1 MSSRDFLAQ
10 AAATLEAA
18 LALEARKGGAVAL
31 EKAYGEAVQAV
42 QYASAFEDRGAAF
55 QAAQDGVVEVLRSRI
70 DQLQS
75 AAAAAPPPPPAA
87 ADAGPA
93 AAPAG
98 GDPIS
103 ALSDLSLDSVVGLDD
118 TKAVLR
124 EIILLPLQHPQ
135 LFRPGSIRSPLRTVL
150 LSGPP
155 GTGKTMLARCICAE
169 AESGMEFIAV
179 SPSTLLSKWVGES
192 ERTVARLFA
201 EAKAGS
207 GGCVLFF
214 DECDSFALDRSAAP
228 SGAGSNVLLEM
239 LIQVGRAHTRVK
251 AVANDVERR

>member
-1 MSSRDFLAQ
+1 MSARDFLAQ

-18 LALEARKGGAVAL
+18 LAMEGRQQGGAVAL
-31 EKAYGEAVQAV
+31 EKAYSEAVQAV

-75 AAAAAPPPPPAA
+75 AAAAAPAA
-87 ADAGPA
+87 ADAGPAA

-201 EAKAGS
+201 AAKAGS

>member
-1 MSSRDFLAQ
+1 MSARDFLAQ

-18 LALEARKGGAVAL
+18 LALEARQGGAVAL

-42 QYASAFEDRGAAF
+42 QYAMAFEDRGAAF
-55 QAAQDGVVEVLRSRI
+55 ERAQEGVVEVLRSRI

-75 AAAAAPPPPPAA
+75 AAAAAPAPPPAA
-87 ADAGPA
+87 ADAGTA
-93 AAPAG
+93 AAG
-98 GDPIS
+98 GDPTS

-201 EAKAGS
+201 AAKAGS

-239 LIQVGRAHTRVK
+239 LIQVGRAQAH
-251 AVANDVERR
+251 ACW